1 MKLVMDWGISKADEL
16 GVDAYVEATETGRL
30 LYEKYGFMTYY
41 KVVVNTSIEN
51 PCATWTDLET
61 KLPPEP
67 Q

>member
-1 MKLVMDWGISKADEL
+1 MKLVMDWGIEKADGL

-41 KVVVNTSIEN
+41 KVVVNTSIETS
-51 PCATWTDLET
+51 CTTWKDLEET
-61 KLPPEP
+61 LSPEP